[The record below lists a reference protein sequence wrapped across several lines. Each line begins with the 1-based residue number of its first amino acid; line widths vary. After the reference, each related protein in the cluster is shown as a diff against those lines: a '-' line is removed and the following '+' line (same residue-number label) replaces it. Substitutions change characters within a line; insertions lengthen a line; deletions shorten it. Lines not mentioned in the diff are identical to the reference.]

1 MKATLTTHRAGVAST
16 GNYTTYTVAEAVELC
31 RRHGLTRVHIQ
42 ADFNGRVAI
51 LQDWLPKGQQYA
63 RLVRAGG
70 KYRGNTVGA
79 IHKESD
85 V

>member
-51 LQDWLPKGQQYA
+51 LQ
-63 RLVRAGG
+63 G
-70 KYRGNTVGA
+70 KRRMKPLGSMRKSRTA
-79 IHKESD
+79 LTM
-85 V
+85 